1 MLIPGATV
9 ILQAPPG
16 AGKTTR
22 VPLALLGELAGKQC
36 IEGRVLLIEPRRL
49 AARAAAAR
57 LAHSLG
63 EPIGERVGYSVR
75 NEQRRSSKTRIEAI
89 TDGLFLRRLQAQPDL
104 PGVACVI
111 FDEFHERRRD
121 SDVALALLREARELL
136 RPDLRVLLMS
146 ATLQLGDLSRQL
158 GGARTLR
165 SDGRAFPVDTLH
177 CPRRHQEPLEQHV
190 FRALET
196 ELPYL
201 ENQRLSS
208 PHPPVVLV
216 FLPGVK
222 EIERCL
228 RRIKSSNRLKT
239 WETVPLH
246 GLLSL
251 KQQAYA
257 LQACNH
263 EWDGRVVLAT
273 SIAESSLTL
282 DGVRLVIDAGL
293 SRHTRFDPGTGME
306 GLETVPASQASADQ
320 RRGRAGRQAPGRCVR
335 LWSPAEQ
342 QRRPLQDLPEIQ
354 RADPQPTL
362 LDLARWG
369 AGLGQELA
377 WLEPP
382 PQALFLEGRQQLQ
395 QLGLIDSEGQITK
408 GGHHVAMFGVHPRL
422 GLMMVEARRLGL
434 EQLGCDLAALLSER
448 DLPGARS
455 EGCDLL
461 RRLQFLRQSGRRDGT
476 TGTGAILQQSKQ
488 WQRQL
493 AGLTEIPCGT
503 KPQESWDVMAGHL
516 VAKAFPEW
524 LALARDQRPGQ
535 FLLRQGRGATL
546 PEHDPLS
553 HAEALAV
560 AQLDLSGRDA
570 RIRLAI
576 PMPRS
581 WLESVAESEGQWRE
595 DVDWDDRQQK
605 IRAERVLSLGAL
617 ELKSQ
622 PWSKPSADAISA
634 VLLEQLRRE
643 GLALLPWSQYSEQL
657 RRRLQLAHQCIG
669 TPWPCRETS
678 FLQNHPELWLKEASL
693 GSRRWG
699 ALDEASL
706 IEALWGD
713 VAWSFRRKLDALL
726 PTTIR
731 IPSGR
736 DAALTY
742 EEDGVV
748 LAVKLQEMFG
758 CTDSPQLLNGNL
770 PITLEL
776 LSPAGRPLQR
786 TRDLR
791 GFWEGSYHDVRKEM
805 RGRYPKHPW
814 PESPAEAVAT
824 RRTKRAQ

>member
-201 ENQRLSS
+201 ENERLSS

-216 FLPGVK
+216 FLPGIK

-228 RRIKSSNRLKT
+228 RQIRSSNRLKT

-251 KQQAYA
+251 NQQAYA
-257 LQACNH
+257 LQPCNH

-342 QRRPLQDLPEIQ
+342 QRRPLQDLPELQ

-434 EQLGCDLAALLSER
+434 ERLGCDLAALLSER

-461 RRLQFLRQSGRRDGT
+461 RRLQLLRQSGRRDGT
-476 TGTGAILQQSKQ
+476 TSSGTILQQSQQ
-488 WQRQL
+488 WQQQL

-503 KPQESWDVMAGHL
+503 KPRESWDVMAGHL

-546 PEHDPLS
+546 PEHDPLI

-581 WLESVAESEGQWRE
+581 WLESVAESEGQWR
-595 DVDWDDRQQK
+595 
-605 IRAERVLSLGAL
+605 
-617 ELKSQ
+617 
-622 PWSKPSADAISA
+622 
-634 VLLEQLRRE
+634 
-643 GLALLPWSQYSEQL
+643 
-657 RRRLQLAHQCIG
+657 
-669 TPWPCRETS
+669 
-678 FLQNHPELWLKEASL
+678 
-693 GSRRWG
+693 
-699 ALDEASL
+699 
-706 IEALWGD
+706 
-713 VAWSFRRKLDALL
+713 
-726 PTTIR
+726 
-731 IPSGR
+731 
-736 DAALTY
+736 
-742 EEDGVV
+742 
-748 LAVKLQEMFG
+748 
-758 CTDSPQLLNGNL
+758 
-770 PITLEL
+770 
-776 LSPAGRPLQR
+776 
-786 TRDLR
+786 
-791 GFWEGSYHDVRKEM
+791 
-805 RGRYPKHPW
+805 
-814 PESPAEAVAT
+814 
-824 RRTKRAQ
+824 

>member
-1 MLIPGATV
+1 M

-22 VPLALLGELAGKQC
+22 VPLALLGELAGETAIDGK
-36 IEGRVLLIEPRRL
+36 ILLIEPRRL

-57 LAHSLG
+57 LAHCLG

-75 NEQRRSSKTRIEAI
+75 NEQKRSSKTRLEAI

-121 SDVALALLREARELL
+121 SDLALALLREARDLL
-136 RPDLRVLLMS
+136 RPDLTVLLMS
-146 ATLQLGDLSRQL
+146 ATLQLGELSQQFQ
-158 GGARTLR
+158 GARTLCSEGR
-165 SDGRAFPVDTLH
+165 SFPVDTLH
-177 CPRRHQEPLEQHV
+177 CPRRNQESLEQHV
-190 FRALET
+190 FRALEE

-201 ENQRLSS
+201 ENERLNSNR
-208 PHPPVVLV
+208 PPVVLV
-216 FLPGVK
+216 FLPGLK
-222 EIERCL
+222 EIDRCL
-228 RRIKSSNRLKT
+228 RRIRGSNRLKA

-246 GLLSL
+246 GQLSL
-251 KQQAYA
+251 NQQAHA
-257 LQACNH
+257 LQPCSAT
-263 EWDGRVVLAT
+263 WDGRVVLAT

-306 GLETVPASQASADQ
+306 GLETVPSSQASADQ
-320 RRGRAGRQAPGRCVR
+320 RRGRAGRQAPGRCIR

-342 QRRPLQDLPEIQ
+342 QRRPLQDLPELQ

-369 AGLGQELA
+369 AGLGEELP

-382 PQALFLEGRQQLQ
+382 PQALFLEGREQLQ
-395 QLGLIDSEGQITK
+395 QLGLIDPGGQITK
-408 GGHHVAMFGVHPRL
+408 EGRHVAMFGIHPRL
-422 GLMMVEARRLGL
+422 GLLMIEARRWGV

-448 DLPGARS
+448 NPPGICS

-461 RRLQFLRQSGRRDGT
+461 RRLQALRQSQRRDEA
-476 TGTGAILQQSKQ
+476 TGSGVILQQSRQ
-488 WQRQL
+488 WQRELNKLSDIPRGTPPDKAWDLL
-493 AGLTEIPCGT
+493 AGL
-503 KPQESWDVMAGHL
+503 L
-516 VAKAFPEW
+516 VARAFPEW
-524 LALARDQRPGQ
+524 VALSRDQRQGQ

-546 PEHDPLS
+546 PDHDPLS

-576 PMPRS
+576 PMPKS
-581 WLESVAESEGQWRE
+581 WVVSLAETEGQWQE
-595 DVDWDDRQQK
+595 DVEWDDRQQR
-605 IRAERVLSLGAL
+605 IRADRILSLGAL
-617 ELKSQ
+617 VLKRQ
-622 PWSKPSADAISA
+622 PCPQPSTDAISA
-634 VLLEQLRRE
+634 VLLERIQSE
-643 GLALLPWSQYSEQL
+643 GVALLPWTHRSEQL
-657 RRRLQLAHQCIG
+657 RRRLQLAHLRIG
-669 TPWPCRETS
+669 TPWPCRDKA
-678 FLQNHPELWLKEASL
+678 FLQANPDLWLKEASVE
-693 GSRRWG
+693 SRSWRE
-699 ALDEASL
+699 LDEAML
-706 IEALWGD
+706 IQALWGTIEWD
-713 VAWSFRRKLDALL
+713 LRRQLDERL

-736 DAALTY
+736 DAQLTY
-742 EEDGVV
+742 EEEEVV

-758 CTDSPQLLNGNL
+758 CIESPHLLNGDL
-770 PITLEL
+770 PITLVL

-786 TRDLR
+786 TRDLQ
-791 GFWEGSYHDVRKEM
+791 GFWSGSYHEVRKEM

-814 PESPAEAVAT
+814 PESPTDAVAT
-824 RRTKRAQ
+824 RKTKKTS

>member
-1 MLIPGATV
+1 M

-22 VPLALLGELAGKQC
+22 VPLALLGELAGKQS

-57 LAHSLG
+57 LADSLG

-177 CPRRHQEPLEQHV
+177 CPRRHQETLEQHV

-342 QRRPLQDLPEIQ
+342 QRRPLQDLPELQ

-434 EQLGCDLAALLSER
+434 ERLGCDLAALLSER

-546 PEHDPLS
+546 PEHDPLI

-595 DVDWDDRQQK
+595 DVNWDDRQQK

-622 PWSKPSADAISA
+622 PWSNPSADAISA

-643 GLALLPWSQYSEQL
+643 GLALLPWSQHSEQL
-657 RRRLQLAHQCIG
+657 RRRLQLAHQRIG
-669 TPWPCRETS
+669 TPWPCRERS
-678 FLQNHPELWLKEASL
+678 FLQNHPELWLREASL

-713 VAWSFRRKLDALL
+713 VAWNFRRKLDALL

-824 RRTKRAQ
+824 RRTKKAP

>member
-395 QLGLIDSEGQITK
+395 QLGLIDSEGHITK

-493 AGLTEIPCGT
+493 AGLIEIPCGT

-595 DVDWDDRQQK
+595 DVNWDDRQQK

-824 RRTKRAQ
+824 RRTKRTQ

>member
-1 MLIPGATV
+1 V

-22 VPLALLGELAGKQC
+22 VPLALIGELAGGAS
-36 IEGRVLLIEPRRL
+36 IEGKILLIEPRRL

-57 LAHSLG
+57 LADSLG

-75 NEQRRSSKTRIEAI
+75 NEQRRSSRTCIEAI
-89 TDGLFLRRLQAQPDL
+89 TDGLFLRRLQAHPDL
-104 PGVACVI
+104 TGVSCVI

-136 RPDLRVLLMS
+136 RPDLRLLLMS

-158 GGARTLR
+158 DGARTLC
-165 SDGRAFPVDTLH
+165 SEGRAFPVETLH
-177 CPRRHQEPLEQHV
+177 CAPRNQESLDQHV
-190 FRALET
+190 LRALEA

-201 ENQRLSS
+201 DSEGLSNA
-208 PHPPVVLV
+208 HPPVVLV
-216 FLPGVK
+216 FLPGLK

-228 RRIKSSNRLKT
+228 RRIKSSNQLKA
-239 WETVPLH
+239 WESVPLH
-246 GLLSL
+246 GQLSL

-257 LQACNH
+257 LQPCNR

-282 DGVRLVIDAGL
+282 NGVRLVIDAGL

-342 QRRPLQDLPEIQ
+342 QRRPLQDLPELQ

-395 QLGLIDSEGQITK
+395 QLGLIDREGQITQE
-408 GGHHVAMFGVHPRL
+408 GRHVATFGVHPRL
-422 GLMMVEARRLGL
+422 GLMMVQARRWGV
-434 EQLGCDLAALLSER
+434 EPLGCDLAALLSER
-448 DLPGARS
+448 NSPALRA
-455 EGCDLL
+455 EGSDLL
-461 RRLQFLRQSGRRDGT
+461 RGLQTLRQSKGRHAT
-476 TGTGAILQQSKQ
+476 TGAGAILQQSRQ
-488 WQRQL
+488 WQREL
-493 AGLTEIPCGT
+493 DRLKDIPRGT
-503 KPQESWDVMAGHL
+503 PPHETWDLMAGVL

-524 LALARDQRPGQ
+524 LARARDQRPGQ

-546 PEHDPLS
+546 PDHDPLH

-570 RIRLAI
+570 RIRLAV

-581 WLESVAESEGQWRE
+581 WLENLAESEGQWRE

-605 IRAERVLSLGAL
+605 IRAERILSLGAL
-617 ELKSQ
+617 ELKRQ
-622 PWSKPSADAISA
+622 PWPKPSAEAISA
-634 VLLEQLRRE
+634 VLLERLRRE
-643 GLALLPWSQYSEQL
+643 GLALLPWSERNEQL
-657 RRRLQLAHQCIG
+657 RRRLQLAHLRIG

-678 FLQNHPELWLKEASL
+678 FLQDHPEHWLMDASL
-693 GSRRWG
+693 ECRSWG
-699 ALDEASL
+699 ELDEAVLTQS
-706 IEALWGD
+706 LWGD
-713 VAWSFRRKLDALL
+713 IAWSDRRELDTLL

-742 EEDGVV
+742 EEEGVV

-758 CTDSPQLLNGNL
+758 CTTSPHLLNGAL

-786 TRDLR
+786 TRDLQ
-791 GFWEGSYHDVRKEM
+791 GFWNGSYHDVRKEM

-814 PESPAEAVAT
+814 PERPAEAVAT
-824 RRTKRAQ
+824 RKTKKAS

>member
-201 ENQRLSS
+201 ENERLIS

-216 FLPGVK
+216 FLPGIK

-228 RRIKSSNRLKT
+228 RQIRSSNRLKT

-251 KQQAYA
+251 NQQAYA
-257 LQACNH
+257 LQPCNH

-342 QRRPLQDLPEIQ
+342 QRRPLQDLPELQ

-434 EQLGCDLAALLSER
+434 ERLGCDLAALLSER

-461 RRLQFLRQSGRRDGT
+461 RRLQLLRQSGRGDRKTSSGT
-476 TGTGAILQQSKQ
+476 SLQQSKQ
-488 WQRQL
+488 WQQQL

-503 KPQESWDVMAGHL
+503 KPRESWDVMAGHL

-546 PEHDPLS
+546 PEHDPLI

-622 PWSKPSADAISA
+622 PWSNPSADAISA

-643 GLALLPWSQYSEQL
+643 GLALLPWSQHSEQL
-657 RRRLQLAHQCIG
+657 RRRLQLAHQRIG
-669 TPWPCRETS
+669 TPWPCRERS
-678 FLQNHPELWLKEASL
+678 FLQNHPELWLREASL

-713 VAWSFRRKLDALL
+713 VAWNFRRKLDALL

-758 CTDSPQLLNGNL
+758 CTDSPHLLNGNL

-824 RRTKRAQ
+824 RRTKKAP

>member
-1 MLIPGATV
+1 M

-22 VPLALLGELAGKQC
+22 VPLALIGELADGASMEGK
-36 IEGRVLLIEPRRL
+36 ILLIEPRRL

-57 LAHSLG
+57 LADSLG
-63 EPIGERVGYSVR
+63 EPIGGRVGYSVR

-104 PGVACVI
+104 PGVTCVI

-121 SDVALALLREARELL
+121 SDVALALLREARDLL

-158 GGARTLR
+158 DGARTLR
-165 SDGRAFPVDTLH
+165 SEGRAFPVDTLH
-177 CPRRHQEPLEQHV
+177 CPPRNQESLDLHV
-190 FRALET
+190 LRALET
-196 ELPYL
+196 ELAYL
-201 ENQRLSS
+201 ENERLIST
-208 PHPPVVLV
+208 HPPVVLV
-216 FLPGVK
+216 FLPGLK
-222 EIERCL
+222 EIDRCL
-228 RRIKSSNRLKT
+228 RRIKGSNRLKH
-239 WETVPLH
+239 WESVPLH
-246 GLLSL
+246 GQLSL
-251 KQQAYA
+251 NQQSYA
-257 LQACNH
+257 LQPCNR

-282 DGVRLVIDAGL
+282 DGVRLVIDAGM

-320 RRGRAGRQAPGRCVR
+320 RRGRAGRQAPGRCIR
-335 LWSPAEQ
+335 LWSSADQ
-342 QRRPLQDLPEIQ
+342 QRRPVQDLPELQ

-369 AGLGQELA
+369 AGLGEDLA

-395 QLGLIDSEGQITK
+395 QLGLIDPEGQITK
-408 GGHHVAMFGVHPRL
+408 EGRHVATFGVHPRL
-422 GLMMVEARRLGL
+422 GLMMVEARRRGV

-448 DLPGARS
+448 NLPGIRS

-461 RRLQFLRQSGRRDGT
+461 RGLQTLRQSKRRGGT
-476 TGTGAILQQSKQ
+476 TGSAAILQQSKQ
-488 WQRQL
+488 WQREL
-493 AGLTEIPCGT
+493 DRLSDIPRSTSPHEAWDWMAGL
-503 KPQESWDVMAGHL
+503 L

-524 LALARDQRPGQ
+524 LALARDQRPGK

-546 PEHDPLS
+546 QDDDALS

-576 PMPRS
+576 PMPKS
-581 WLESVAESEGQWRE
+581 WLESLAEADGQWRE

-605 IRAERVLSLGAL
+605 IRAERILSLGAL
-617 ELKSQ
+617 ELKRQ
-622 PWSKPSADAISA
+622 PWPKPSAEAISD
-634 VLLEQLRRE
+634 VLLERLRRE
-643 GLALLPWSQYSEQL
+643 GLVLLPWSQHSEQL
-657 RRRLQLAHQCIG
+657 RRRLQLAHARIG
-669 TPWPCRETS
+669 TPWPCREKP
-678 FLQNHPELWLKEASL
+678 FLQNHPEHWLKEASL
-693 GSRRWG
+693 ESRSWG
-699 ALDEASL
+699 ELNEASL

-713 VAWSFRRKLDALL
+713 IAWGFRRNLDALL

-758 CTDSPQLLNGNL
+758 CTDSPRLLNGHL

-786 TRDLR
+786 TGDLR

-814 PESPAEAVAT
+814 PDSPADAVAT
-824 RRTKRAQ
+824 RKTKKAS